1 MKNLGFQGSFDL
13 GKNKVNAGTYQG
25 STRLVVEDIEHSTVK
40 LIQDFYAEDFGLF
53 GYSLE
58 PPKGRA

>member
-1 MKNLGFQGSFDL
+1 M
-13 GKNKVNAGTYQG
+13 NAGTYQG

-58 PPKGRA
+58 PRRKEWNSIFTMVLQ